1 MITALSASGSAG
13 LYTTPQ
19 PAVLSYADAATVW
32 LLSWSGNDENV
43 IAAKMGTNVGRVADI
58 LAENTYVGS
67 RDNAVRMRNARAAMM
82 QR

>member
-1 MITALSASGSAG
+1 MFIEINASGSAG
-13 LYTTPQ
+13 ITVRPQ

-32 LLSWSGNDENV
+32 LLSWTGNDDNV

-58 LAENTYVGS
+58 LAENIYVGS
-67 RDNAVRMRNARAAMM
+67 RDNAERMRNARTLML

>member
-1 MITALSASGSAG
+1 MITALNASGTAG
-13 LYTTPQ
+13 LSTTPQ

-32 LLSWSGNDENV
+32 LLSWTGNDETV
-43 IAAKMGTNVGRVADI
+43 IAAKMGTNIGRVADI

-67 RDNAVRMRNARAAMM
+67 RDNAARMRNARAAML

>member
-1 MITALSASGSAG
+1 MITAISASGSAG
-13 LYTTPQ
+13 LATTPQ

-32 LLSWSGNDENV
+32 LLSWTGNDDNV

-67 RDNAVRMRNARAAMM
+67 RVNAERMRNARAAMM